1 MSFFYRKFHHF
12 KEEYKNLFLQP
23 KIFCQTVRCLA
34 KYAMISSNATYEGE
48 LLFMKRTEAR
58 QKALQALFQLD
69 STELTI
75 EEAIGHVLEEEQKS
89 NAFLEKL
96 VRGTTE
102 NLEAIDAALEQKL
115 EKWTISRLPK
125 IERPVLRL
133 AVYELMYEAD
143 TPNKVVMNE
152 AIELCK
158 TYGDDKSSKFV
169 NGVLSK
175 FTEQ

>member
-1 MSFFYRKFHHF
+1 
-12 KEEYKNLFLQP
+12 
-23 KIFCQTVRCLA
+23 
-34 KYAMISSNATYEGE
+34 
-48 LLFMKRTEAR
+48 MKRTEAR

-69 STELTI
+69 STELSV

-102 NLEAIDAALEQKL
+102 KQAEIDAALEQKL
-115 EKWTISRLPK
+115 EKWTLSRLPK
-125 IERPVLRL
+125 IERTVLRL
-133 AVYELMYEAD
+133 AIYELLFDQE

-152 AIELCK
+152 AIELAK
-158 TYGDDKSSKFV
+158 TFGDEKSSKFV

>member
-1 MSFFYRKFHHF
+1 
-12 KEEYKNLFLQP
+12 
-23 KIFCQTVRCLA
+23 
-34 KYAMISSNATYEGE
+34 
-48 LLFMKRTEAR
+48 MKRTEAR

-69 STELTI
+69 STELSV

-89 NAFLEKL
+89 NAFLEQL
-96 VRGTTE
+96 VRGTTG

-115 EKWTISRLPK
+115 ENWTITRLPK
-125 IERPVLRL
+125 IERTVLRL
-133 AVYELMYEAD
+133 AVYELVYDAE

-158 TYGDDKSSKFV
+158 TFGDEKSSKFV